1 MYFVLE
7 RKNPRPARHGTKV
20 KKGQK
25 IGSMGACEQPKMPPP
40 KAAMA
45 VKCRR
50 VAPWQWPLLQP
61 EDLLGAMCA
70 LAP

>member
-25 IGSMGACEQPKMPPP
+25 IGSMGTCEQPKMPPP
-40 KAAMA
+40 KA
-45 VKCRR
+45 VPVTYRR
-50 VAPWQWPLLQP
+50 VTPWQWPLLQP
-61 EDLLGAMCA
+61 EDLLGAMYA